1 MTWALAFSKDHN
13 ADIFRSDILAS
24 YKGEKKNNAMDSNS
38 ALQYIYYNPIFDTQ
52 ENLKENDLLF
62 TSALYIAGSNLEQC
76 IFVCTVYSSG

>member
-1 MTWALAFSKDHN
+1 
-13 ADIFRSDILAS
+13 
-24 YKGEKKNNAMDSNS
+24 MDSNS

-62 TSALYIAGSNLEQC
+62 TSALKIAGSNLEQC